1 MRHPKKPGTF
11 GLYST
16 SKQSHIKVG
25 SKNRRLWVGLIKTLI
40 NPPSFELGLMVDA
53 KRAFVSVTPPND
65 FDAYSS
71 DKVVHFVRS
80 DMLKTF
86 LSIIGHFCR
95 CDRKMQ

>member
-40 NPPSFELGLMVDA
+40 NPPSFELGLMLGA
-53 KRAFVSVTPPND
+53 NRALLSVTPPND
-65 FDAYSS
+65 IHACTS
-71 DKVVHFVRS
+71 DKSVHFVCS
-80 DMLKTF
+80 DTSETF
-86 LSIIGHFCR
+86 LSVIGHVL
-95 CDRKMQ
+95 MT